1 MLDLKKCLT
10 IYSLQDRVGVGP
22 RGFGPRAFQAS
33 ETKYYFGDIS
43 QFLPCLSHIFQ
54 LPETITHPKACRVS
68 SCEAILLCLY
78 RLTTGNTWLVAEQVF
93 ELPAQY
99 LALIFRETMAE
110 LWSSIKDVFRG
121 LRHTAWLTQETL
133 QLYADL
139 IASMG
144 VAGLNVCG
152 FVDGTLLK
160 TARPTM

>member
-1 MLDLKKCLT
+1 MRGLISQYEGCKPLLRHSLDFSIAAL
-10 IYSLQDRVGVGP
+10 
-22 RGFGPRAFQAS
+22 
-33 ETKYYFGDIS
+33 DIS
-43 QFLPCLSHIFQ
+43 FLSHIFQ

-99 LALIFRETMAE
+99 LALVFRETMAE

-133 QLYADL
+133 QLYANL
-139 IASMG
+139 TASLG